1 MEQFLREHRPAFLG
15 TGVVLMFAP
24 LVGIAVVGREPV
36 MAVLGVLAAIL
47 STLLVL
53 KAASIFFVIVVRS
66 LL

>member
-24 LVGIAVVGREPV
+24 LVGAVVVGWEPV
-36 MAVLGVLAAIL
+36 MTVLGVIGVVL
-47 STLLVL
+47 SSLLVL
-53 KAASIFFVIVVRS
+53 KAASVFFVIVVRS